1 MRSGTEYVP
10 NPSSKVPVNPAFLS
24 FFNSAA
30 GFAETIYAD
39 GGQDPHFS
47 YSLKPEPSEGVQ
59 MLTLRVD
66 GQTLAYTA
74 GGPAAF
80 KKFARQG
87 SATHQAMLS
96 VRFGNTDLG
105 FARREDPLAG
115 FPLFLNANHIT

>member
-1 MRSGTEYVP
+1 MRQGTQYVA
-10 NPSSKVPVNPAFLS
+10 NPSSKVTVNPAFLS

-30 GFAETIYAD
+30 GFAETIYPE

-66 GQTLAYTA
+66 GQTLAYTM

-80 KKFARQG
+80 KKFTWQG
-87 SATHQAMLS
+87 SPTHEPMFTFPF
-96 VRFGNTDLG
+96 RNTDLR
-105 FARREDPLAG
+105 FPPLDALW
-115 FPLFLNANHIT
+115 P